1 MSYRYKQKNPGRVQA
16 NNARLFV
23 CHSVYEMSTRTSYFR
38 LTVGDLTVTI
48 DSTKM
53 AFFQN
58 QIFKRAAMKDIKQR
72 LAETTDFIKNRI
84 KDRPY
89 VGLLTGTGLGGSVES
104 MIIDATISYQDIPHF
119 PLPTVQTHIGR
130 LLAGKINACPVIAM
144 QGRFHLYEG
153 YSPLEV
159 TYPIRVMQQLGVKIL
174 ILTNAAGGLN
184 PAFAAGDIMLIT
196 DHINLTGANPL
207 IGPNEDSWG
216 IRFPDMSRAY
226 NQQLIAMAD
235 SIAEAAG
242 IHLQKGIY
250 AGLIG
255 PSLETPAEV
264 KFLQIIGA
272 EAVGFST
279 VQEVIVAV
287 HGDMRVIALS
297 TITNVHHPE
306 HPVPARVEQII
317 NVAKGAIPRLETIL
331 KGVAKSIYE
340 TEIR

>member
-1 MSYRYKQKNPGRVQA
+1 
-16 NNARLFV
+16 
-23 CHSVYEMSTRTSYFR
+23 
-38 LTVGDLTVTI
+38 
-48 DSTKM
+48 
-53 AFFQN
+53 
-58 QIFKRAAMKDIKQR
+58 MKDIKQR
-72 LAETTDFIKNRI
+72 LAKTTDFIKNRI
-84 KDRPY
+84 KDAPY
-89 VGLLTGTGLGGSVES
+89 VGLLTGTGLGESAES
-104 MIIDATISYQDIPHF
+104 MTIDTTISYQDIPYF

-153 YSPLEV
+153 YRPLEV

-174 ILTNAAGGLN
+174 ILTNASGGLN
-184 PAFAAGDIMLIT
+184 PKFTAGDIMLIT

-226 NQQLIAMAD
+226 NQELIAMAD
-235 SIAEAAG
+235 RIAGAAG

-250 AGLIG
+250 AGLTG

-264 KFLQIIGA
+264 KFLQTIGA

-279 VQEVIVAV
+279 VLEVIVAI
-287 HGDMRVIALS
+287 HSAMRVLALS

-306 HPVPARVEQII
+306 RPVPATVEEII
-317 NVAKGAIPRLETIL
+317 DVAKRTIPLLETIL
-331 KGVAKSIYE
+331 KGVAKKIYE